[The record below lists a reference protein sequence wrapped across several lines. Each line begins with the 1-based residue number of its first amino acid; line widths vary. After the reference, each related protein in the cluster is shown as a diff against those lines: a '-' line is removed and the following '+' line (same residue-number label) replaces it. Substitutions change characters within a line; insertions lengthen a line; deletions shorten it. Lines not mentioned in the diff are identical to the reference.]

1 MGDLLPQYDS
11 TAADAVLDADAR
23 RAVVD
28 RLLRAR
34 TDLVR
39 DASNSSDQGV
49 FEPLA
54 ADFVNWPTRLLDDEA
69 ELSRIEATGAE
80 FRERADEIVPVS
92 YTHLPLPTSAL
103 V

>member
-1 MGDLLPQYDS
+1 MRDLLPQYDS

-49 FEPLA
+49 FAPLEEVGPLTEGRA
-54 ADFVNWPTRLLDDEA
+54 GAGDDPA
-69 ELSRIEATGAE
+69 
-80 FRERADEIVPVS
+80 
-92 YTHLPLPTSAL
+92 SAL
-103 V
+103 EDRGLRAAHGSAAGPRWACSSVG

>member
-28 RLLRAR
+28 RLLTAR

-39 DASNSSDQGV
+39 DARNS
-49 FEPLA
+49 
-54 ADFVNWPTRLLDDEA
+54 
-69 ELSRIEATGAE
+69 
-80 FRERADEIVPVS
+80 
-92 YTHLPLPTSAL
+92 
-103 V
+103 